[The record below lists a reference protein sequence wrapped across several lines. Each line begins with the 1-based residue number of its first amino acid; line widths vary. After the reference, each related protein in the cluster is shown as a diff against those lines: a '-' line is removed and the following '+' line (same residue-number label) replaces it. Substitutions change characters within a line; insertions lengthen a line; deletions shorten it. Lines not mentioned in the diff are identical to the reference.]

1 MNILALET
9 ATDACSVALAN
20 RHGVYEVHELA
31 PRQHTAL
38 LFGMVERVLA
48 EAGITRHALDLIA
61 FGQGPGA
68 FTGVRVAAAVAQGIA
83 LARDLPLAPISTLAA
98 LAAGGARLHGARRV
112 LAALDARRD
121 EIYFAALCFDD
132 AGAITQQVIADCVLA
147 PEAVTIAAAAQWLA
161 VGNGW
166 QVYHTR
172 LAPDIAAVPRAPLL
186 HPHATDVARL
196 GAALHAAG
204 RSVAVADALPLYLRG
219 AVDAPPGL

>member
-9 ATDACSVALAN
+9 STEACSVAILN
-20 RHGVYEVHELA
+20 THGICEVHELA
-31 PRQHTAL
+31 PRQHTDL
-38 LFGMVERVLA
+38 LFTMVERVLA

-98 LAAGGARLHGARRV
+98 LAVGGARLHGGRQV

-121 EIYFAALCFDD
+121 EIYLAALRFSDD
-132 AGAITQQVIADCVLA
+132 DDLGELVIADCVIA
-147 PEAVTIAAAAQWLA
+147 PEAVTVATPAMWLA

-166 QVYHTR
+166 PVYAAR
-172 LAPDIAAVPRAPLL
+172 FAPDIAAIARAPLL
-186 HPHATDVARL
+186 HPHAADVARL
-196 GAALHAAG
+196 GAALQARGATVG
-204 RSVAVADALPLYLRG
+204 VAQALPLYLRG
-219 AVDAPPGL
+219 AVD